1 MWLFITTD
9 DRYERA
15 FNLISGHVYL
25 NYEENDDGEE
35 DRRMPYVE
43 LSFPA
48 ENFVMKFEPA
58 SSAEQFYQRLKSAIK
73 MGRSQFDNVEEG
85 FRVTYLENEEVEE

>member
-15 FNLISGHVYL
+15 FNMIGGHIYL
-25 NYEENDDGEE
+25 NYEEDDDGEE
-35 DRRMPYVE
+35 DRHKPYIE

-48 ENFVMKFEPA
+48 ENFVVKFEPA
-58 SSAEQFYQRLKSAIK
+58 SGAEQFYQRVKSAIK

-85 FRVTYLENEEVEE
+85 LRIVYMENEAEEE